1 MSLAESVYTNIPM
14 YPKQISVVELS
25 ESLGVEYKK
34 IKKVILSMGCLIPI
48 AEDEDGKLTKVKNIP
63 YGRCV

>member
-1 MSLAESVYTNIPM
+1 MSLTENIYSNIPM
-14 YPKQISVVELS
+14 YPKQISISELS
-25 ESLGVEYKK
+25 KSLGVEYKK
-34 IKKVILSMGCLIPI
+34 IKKAVMSMNCLMPI